1 MRVVARIALAVTL
14 VTVVKVPVRGQ
25 DALNGHPVRLDASG
39 KLAPWNGQADKDSKA
54 YDRVLRASWDF
65 LFNKVPT
72 DPKTGLKVYY
82 SYCCLN
88 VEKGAG
94 TAWPHNPAGLYAM
107 LADSAAA
114 WYAYSGDWRAIEFER
129 KLLDY
134 QLAHGT
140 TPAGWAWSNVPYAS
154 ADHGARDYRGAYEFQ
169 YDKQKPGR
177 GDGYGVIEPDKVGEL
192 GVGYL
197 KFFKLTGDT
206 WYRDAAVACANA
218 LARNVRP
225 GDEQI
230 SPWPFRAYAE
240 TGRVREDYSANVI
253 GAIALFDELLRLRLG
268 ETDAYRVA
276 RATVWKWLMTVPMK
290 NNMWTGYFE
299 DIPIPEK
306 LWNKNQ
312 YSPMET
318 ARYLL
323 DHPETD
329 PEWRAHVA
337 GLIDFVEK
345 TFGVDVDKFRGT
357 QWGARA
363 ISEQLD
369 YVPKMGSHTS
379 RYASVLARW
388 AELNDDAVATDA
400 AYRSLNWSTY
410 MCKPGG
416 ACYDAPD
423 TEQGGLWFS
432 DGYGD
437 FIRHFLYAMG
447 ARPEWAPEGE
457 NHILRSSSVVTKVDY
472 AESRIA
478 YVTFDRESTE
488 VLRLGFVPRTVTAP
502 GETLEQR
509 AKLDSPG
516 WTFDTKLKVL
526 RVRHSNSTEITVQ

>member
-1 MRVVARIALAVTL
+1 MQTLVPIVLVLAVVAL
-14 VTVVKVPVRGQ
+14 VRTPARGQ
-25 DALNGHPVRLDASG
+25 ETFNGHTLRLDSSG
-39 KLAPWNGQADKDSKA
+39 KLAPWNGDGENDSKT
-54 YDRVLRASWDF
+54 YDRILRNSWEF
-65 LFNKVPT
+65 FFNKVPT
-72 DPKTGLKVYY
+72 DQETGLKVYY

-114 WYAYSGDWRAIEFER
+114 WYAYSGDHRAVELER
-129 KLLDY
+129 RLLDY

-140 TPAGWAWSNVPYAS
+140 TPAGWLWAGVPYAS
-154 ADHGARDYRGAYEFQ
+154 ADHGATEYRGAYEFQ
-169 YDKQKPGR
+169 YDTKNLGR

-192 GVGYL
+192 GAGYL

-206 WYRDAAVACANA
+206 KYRDAAISCANA
-218 LARNVRP
+218 LAKNVRA
-225 GDEQI
+225 GDERR
-230 SPWPFRAYAE
+230 SPWPFRVYAE
-240 TGRVREDYSANVI
+240 TGRIREEYSANVI
-253 GAIALFDELLRLRLG
+253 GAIALFDELVRLHLG
-268 ETDAYRVA
+268 DADAYRRA
-276 RATVWKWLMTVPMK
+276 RAVAWEWVIAVPMK
-290 NNMWTGYFE
+290 NTMWAGYFE
-299 DIPIPEK
+299 DIPIPDK

-323 DHPETD
+323 DHPAID
-329 PEWRAHVA
+329 PDWRTHVA
-337 GLIDFVEK
+337 GLIDFVER
-345 TFGVDVDKFRGT
+345 TFGVDLDKFQGM

-388 AELNDDAVATDA
+388 SELNGDPVAADA
-400 AYRSLNWSTY
+400 AYRSLNWATY
-410 MCKPGG
+410 MCKESG

-447 ARPEWAPEGE
+447 CRPEWAPDGE
-457 NHILRSSSVVTKVDY
+457 NHILRSSSVVTKV
-472 AESRIA
+472 A
-478 YVTFDRESTE
+478 YGGSSVAYSTFDKDSTE
-488 VLRLGFVPRTVTAP
+488 VLKLAFVPHTVTAS
-502 GETLEQR
+502 GETLNR
-509 AKLDSPG
+509 LTTLDAPG
-516 WTFDTKLKVL
+516 WTFDAKSSVL
-526 RVRHSNSTEITVQ
+526 RVRHANSTAITVQ